1 MTRPAPRATLSA
13 LVYVWAGL
21 LVATVLSYWLGTDHV
36 IGSTTPTYSV
46 LIVLVAF
53 VKVRFIGL
61 YFMELRS
68 APRLLRAAYEAW
80 CLAACGT
87 LIALYVVR

>member
-1 MTRPAPRATLSA
+1 MRRTAQREKRSA

-21 LVATVLSYWLGTDHV
+21 LIATVLSYWLGAEHA
-36 IGSTTPTYSV
+36 IGSTTPVYSV
-46 LIVLVAF
+46 LIVFVAF

-68 APRLLRAAYEAW
+68 APRRLRAAYEAW
-80 CLAACGT
+80 CLAACAT
-87 LIALYVVR
+87 LIAIYVVV

>member
-1 MTRPAPRATLSA
+1 VRRSAPREKWTA

-21 LVATVLSYWLGTDHV
+21 LMATVLSFWLGAEHA
-36 IGSTTPTYSV
+36 IGPTTPVWSV
-46 LIVLVAF
+46 LVVFVAF

-80 CLAACGT
+80 CLAACVT
-87 LIALYVVR
+87 LIAIYLV